1 MKPLLRFLYGPF
13 VSRRFTCSALL
24 IVLLTLLLLSA
35 CSTNDT
41 WQRIQETNTLRVGLD
56 PTYPPFE
63 NADGGELQGIDVDL
77 ARAVGDQ
84 LALDVEFV
92 YFGYDG
98 LYDALATEQVDV
110 LISALVI
117 RSDQLEDFSYSEPY
131 FNAGQLL
138 VVPAGD
144 RESQSIEDLDDQTIA
159 VELGAQGHVT
169 ATEWQRRLPKL
180 SVEPYQTP
188 DEALEATTE
197 GETAATLV
205 DAISARLYLM
215 QNDGLRLVA
224 EPVTVEPFAMVVR
237 KEDEQLLRELNTA
250 LETLE
255 ENGRLDQIIFR
266 HMAPAP

>member
-1 MKPLLRFLYGPF
+1 MNRFLRFLYGRF
-13 VSRRFTCSALL
+13 VSRRFTRYAVQIL
-24 IVLLTLLLLSA
+24 ICTPLLLSA
-35 CSTNDT
+35 CNSNDT

-77 ARAVGDQ
+77 ARAIGDQ

-117 RSDQLEDFSYSEPY
+117 RSDQLKDFSYSEPY

-138 VVPAGD
+138 VVHAGATD
-144 RESQSIEDLDDQTIA
+144 IRSIEDLEGQTIA

-169 ATEWQRRLPKL
+169 AIEWQRRLPEL

-188 DEALEATTE
+188 DEALEATAQ

-215 QNDGLRLVA
+215 RNDNLRLVA

-255 ENGRLDQIIFR
+255 ENGHLDQIVSR